1 VADATNR
8 FLTATE
14 LSVWHRELQPVE
26 LPAVPKVQSSGPPP
40 LARVPVRIPR
50 HHSGHGSALLALLL
64 VVIVAIA
71 IGVMIGR
78 RIRPRPNVHR
88 VV

>member
-1 VADATNR
+1 MGPARPFPVMHHAISMVVSTR
-8 FLTATE
+8 RR
-14 LSVWHRELQPVE
+14 HIRER
-26 LPAVPKVQSSGPPP
+26 PAKVDRR
-40 LARVPVRIPR
+40 RVPVRIPR